1 VVPVEHSP
9 SFSGGLTGQCRG
21 GTPWIVFGLVVVM
34 VSCHSATAPGEVCT
48 GYSPWQI
55 SEYVLPYPVGKTYR
69 VLQGNCSG
77 YGHSG
82 VYKYSLDFDMPLGS
96 VVTAARAGVVAEV
109 RTGYVDGDTVGG
121 HENFVKIQHAD
132 GVISAY
138 SHLGTNGVLVRV
150 GQAVSAGDT
159 IGLSGNT
166 GATGGV
172 RHLHFHLTPCS
183 EPVDCGTLPVT
194 FRNTSA
200 NPNSLLVEHSYT
212 ALPY

>member
-1 VVPVEHSP
+1 VRRRWLLPTAAAWAIAAA
-9 SFSGGLTGQCRG
+9 GACRDAAG
-21 GTPWIVFGLVVVM
+21 
-34 VSCHSATAPGEVCT
+34 PGETCA
-48 GYSPWQI
+48 GYTDWQASP
-55 SEYVLPYPVGKTYR
+55 YVLPYPVGRTYR

-77 YGHSG
+77 FGHSG
-82 VYKYSLDFDMPLGS
+82 VYRYSIDFDMPLGS
-96 VVTAARAGVVAEV
+96 VVTAARAGTVVEV
-109 RTGYVDGDTVGG
+109 RTGHVDGDTVSG
-121 HENFVKIQHAD
+121 HENFVKILHDD

-138 SHLGTNGVLVRV
+138 SHLGTSGVLVAV
-150 GQAVSAGDT
+150 GTPVAAGDT

-194 FRNTSA
+194 FRNTTA
-200 NPNSLLVEHSYT
+200 NPTSLLVGHAYT